1 MAGTQVNPTRM
12 ELTRLKKKLVTAV
25 RGHKLLKDKRDEL
38 MRQFLDKV
46 RENKALREEVETAL
60 VSANQNFMLARAGMP
75 DEMLNTALLAPK
87 QELTISA
94 GTQNV
99 MSVEIP
105 DFDFK
110 TRTPDQNDMYSYGF
124 AFTTGDLDD
133 AILSLS
139 EVFPKMLK
147 LAEEEKSTD
156 AAKARTRAMELLA
169 GQELSSGQLYERL
182 NHRYTQQTSAAVV
195 AEMVQREYINDARYA
210 ETRAHAL
217 LAAKKSRRAAAQNLR
232 QKGLAAGEIQQAL
245 DAVYAPDVSGEDP
258 ELEAAAALV
267 EGHYRKK
274 LEAGRRDL
282 VIAALQRRG
291 FSYSVIKEAIRR
303 VEEGE

>member
-1 MAGTQVNPTRM
+1 MAFYS
-12 ELTRLKKKLVTAV
+12 
-25 RGHKLLKDKRDEL
+25 RGR
-38 MRQFLDKV
+38 R
-46 RENKALREEVETAL
+46 
-60 VSANQNFMLARAGMP
+60 P
-75 DEMLNTALLAPK
+75 
-87 QELTISA
+87 
-94 GTQNV
+94 
-99 MSVEIP
+99 
-105 DFDFK
+105 
-110 TRTPDQNDMYSYGF
+110 
-124 AFTTGDLDD
+124 
-133 AILSLS
+133 
-139 EVFPKMLK
+139 

-169 GQELSSGQLYERL
+169 GQELSSGKLYERL

-195 AEMVQREYINDARYA
+195 AEMVQRAYSNDARYG
-210 ETRAHAL
+210 ENRAHAL

-232 QKGLAAGEIQQAL
+232 QKGLAAGEIQQAR
-245 DAVYAPDVSGEDP
+245 DAGCAPDVSGEDP
-258 ELEAAAALV
+258 ELEAAAALG

>member
-1 MAGTQVNPTRM
+1 MAFYS
-12 ELTRLKKKLVTAV
+12 
-25 RGHKLLKDKRDEL
+25 RGR
-38 MRQFLDKV
+38 R
-46 RENKALREEVETAL
+46 
-60 VSANQNFMLARAGMP
+60 P
-75 DEMLNTALLAPK
+75 
-87 QELTISA
+87 
-94 GTQNV
+94 
-99 MSVEIP
+99 
-105 DFDFK
+105 
-110 TRTPDQNDMYSYGF
+110 
-124 AFTTGDLDD
+124 
-133 AILSLS
+133 
-139 EVFPKMLK
+139 

-182 NHRYTQQTSAAVV
+182 NRRYTQQTSAAVV

-210 ETRAHAL
+210 ETRA
-217 LAAKKSRRAAAQNLR
+217 QNVR
-232 QKGLAAGEIQQAL
+232 QKGLAAGVFQQAL
-245 DAVYAPDVSGEDP
+245 DAVYTPDVSGEDP

>member
-1 MAGTQVNPTRM
+1 MAFYS
-12 ELTRLKKKLVTAV
+12 
-25 RGHKLLKDKRDEL
+25 RGR
-38 MRQFLDKV
+38 R
-46 RENKALREEVETAL
+46 
-60 VSANQNFMLARAGMP
+60 P
-75 DEMLNTALLAPK
+75 
-87 QELTISA
+87 
-94 GTQNV
+94 
-99 MSVEIP
+99 
-105 DFDFK
+105 
-110 TRTPDQNDMYSYGF
+110 
-124 AFTTGDLDD
+124 
-133 AILSLS
+133 
-139 EVFPKMLK
+139 

-182 NHRYTQQTSAAVV
+182 NRRYTQQTSAAVV

-245 DAVYAPDVSGEDP
+245 DAVYTPDVSGEDP

-303 VEEGE
+303 VEGENNPLSQSLRLCQLPRRGSFSGANRKKSKASLKREREYHPL